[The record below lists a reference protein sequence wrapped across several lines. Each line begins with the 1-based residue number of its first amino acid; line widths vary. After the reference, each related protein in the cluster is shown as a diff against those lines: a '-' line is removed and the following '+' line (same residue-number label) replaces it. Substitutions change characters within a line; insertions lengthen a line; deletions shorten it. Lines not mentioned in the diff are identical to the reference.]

1 MPMPRDNHEALLN
14 ELLTADLEHTRR
26 TEILQ
31 LLRTDYGTVLTD
43 FEGLTTTSAK
53 LQKEKDDLVVSNS
66 MLFRQIGIKDDPN
79 RQKQEEEKSFSE
91 TVTLESLEN
100 TH

>member
-79 RQKQEEEKSFSE
+79 KQKQEDEKSFSE